1 MVDILEALDECA
13 GYEPQG
19 RELRAL
25 QPHLQIVLG
34 HQQRHSALVMIGEC
48 DLLPIRADLSRLQ
61 TLHHVFKQREHCWC
75 ALIQDQVQLK
85 VFNGFVRDALIL
97 SKESHREGEGQSH
110 ACDGGPLQTAL
121 GLGSNLGVS
130 RGDGELGADGC
141 RGHRRVEVELHDGG
155 RCGFAE
161 V

>member
-61 TLHHVFKQREHCWC
+61 TLHHVFKQLMKDGDHKIRPKNLESSTEIQKCTCRSCLVSIIHNSKQ
-75 ALIQDQVQLK
+75 ALLYIE
-85 VFNGFVRDALIL
+85 FWTWN
-97 SKESHREGEGQSH
+97 
-110 ACDGGPLQTAL
+110 
-121 GLGSNLGVS
+121 
-130 RGDGELGADGC
+130 
-141 RGHRRVEVELHDGG
+141 
-155 RCGFAE
+155 
-161 V
+161 